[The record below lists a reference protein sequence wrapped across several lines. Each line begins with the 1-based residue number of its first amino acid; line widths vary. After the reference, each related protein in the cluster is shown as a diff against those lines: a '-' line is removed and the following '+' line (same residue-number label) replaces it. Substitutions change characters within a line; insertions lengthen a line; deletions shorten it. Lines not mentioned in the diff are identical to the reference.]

1 VIRAIVVMGA
11 SGCGKSTLGRALAAA
26 LHWRF
31 IEGDTLHSPAN
42 IAKMSSGVPLTD
54 EDRWPFLENVGAAI
68 HAAGADG
75 VVVACSALKR
85 DHRDRIRARAGEVA
99 FVLPSVDRAHLLA
112 RLEHRRGHFMPPA
125 LLDSQLQALEPPQ
138 QDERALV
145 LDGNASTE
153 IQVSRVL
160 DAIASD
166 LLQ

>member
-1 VIRAIVVMGA
+1 MIRAIVVMGA

-26 LHWRF
+26 LRWRF
-31 IEGDTLHSPAN
+31 IEGDTLHPPQN

-85 DHRDRIRARAGEVA
+85 DYRDRIRARAGEVA

-112 RLEHRRGHFMPPA
+112 RLAHRREHFMPPT
-125 LLDSQLQALEPPQ
+125 LVDGQLQALEPPQ

-153 IQVSRVL
+153 LQVRRVL
-160 DAIASD
+160 DAIASN